1 MVENNI
7 VPEHQIIIAQL
18 YNNLG
23 IVYKNQNKLKSAL
36 ALYEEAIRI
45 YENLLG
51 NKHIKTLETL
61 MNIASVF
68 DELGHHTLSTVY
80 YEDII

>member
-7 VPEHQIIIAQL
+7 IPEHQIIIAQL

-51 NKHIKTLETL
+51 DKHI
-61 MNIASVF
+61 
-68 DELGHHTLSTVY
+68 
-80 YEDII
+80 